1 MAERNQLTFGSE
13 SEKGTGVHEL
23 LEKRMKIPV
32 VTGKEKSFPTAHPWM
47 ADVK

>member
-1 MAERNQLTFGSE
+1 MLERSQLTFGSE

-23 LEKRMKIPV
+23 FKKRRKIPV
-32 VTGKEKSFPTAHPWM
+32 VTGKEKSFPTAHPSE